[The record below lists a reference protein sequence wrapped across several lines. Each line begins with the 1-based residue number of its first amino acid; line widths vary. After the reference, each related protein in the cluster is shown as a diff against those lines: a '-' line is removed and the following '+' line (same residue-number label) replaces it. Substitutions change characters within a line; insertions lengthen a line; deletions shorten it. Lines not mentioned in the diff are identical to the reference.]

1 MFGAIYILLDSQ
13 TVSSLV
19 KWSFDIKSR
28 SYQLK
33 VLSDKYFKEPI
44 QEISQEQVTEL
55 FHRLAE
61 QGCDEINFLGGEPL
75 VRSEILDFLRLTHA
89 LNMRNSLT
97 TNGTLLGENRFETI
111 FREGLV
117 DNLIISLDGQ
127 TAEED
132 DRTRGKGVFQKV
144 MRSLDR
150 VREWREIHL
159 PQMTVS
165 ISFCLFE
172 YMLDKSGCEV
182 VDICKDKC
190 VDSIS
195 FFPILDA
202 GAATSNQLFREH
214 NPRIAH
220 RFLDRIIAYASDVY
234 PKLIFSVY
242 REGPPWEPS

>member
-1 MFGAIYILLDSQ
+1 M
-13 TVSSLV
+13 
-19 KWSFDIKSR
+19 
-28 SYQLK
+28 
-33 VLSDKYFKEPI
+33 
-44 QEISQEQVTEL
+44 

-190 VDSIS
+190 IDSIS

-234 PKLIFSVY
+234 PKLIFSMY
-242 REGPPWEPS
+242 REGPP